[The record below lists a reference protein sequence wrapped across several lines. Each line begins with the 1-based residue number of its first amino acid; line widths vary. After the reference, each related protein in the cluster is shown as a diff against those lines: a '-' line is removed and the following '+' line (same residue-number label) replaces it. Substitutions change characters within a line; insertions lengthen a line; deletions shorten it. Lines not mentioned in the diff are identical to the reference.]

1 MTRRTTAG
9 GLGYL
14 AAATALTTWLALGSW
29 GGFVEHNSTYL
40 GPLVL
45 AMTLVAGVGVAARSF
60 RLPPVVVL
68 SSQLLTVFLIL
79 NARWGDSL
87 LPTPDSLR
95 ALVRELDIAV
105 DAAQSWAA
113 PVPDEAPSIA
123 LILVGGGLLCHIL
136 VDFCAVTLGR
146 VPLAG
151 LPLLTIYSLPVSV
164 LDRSVNSGVFI
175 VAAGGFL
182 LMLALQESD
191 RVMRWGRPLGASEES
206 DPSLFGVGAN
216 RSSTMAVGASAIG
229 MALVLPLFIPT
240 LDLNLL
246 GTGGTG
252 TGGGGDRR
260 VRITNPIADLKRDL
274 VRGEDVA
281 LVRLTTPDLDPSY
294 LRFTVLTSFTGITWT
309 PGGRDL
315 PGDQS
320 ADGGMPTPTGLS
332 PSVGRDEVPWDLSI
346 TDEFDSLWLPAPRYV
361 RSINAGDDWRYD
373 AETQDFHAADDGF
386 STAGISYSLTA
397 LDVDLTAD
405 GLDQAGPPPFEI
417 SSTYTK
423 LPGDI
428 PEIVGRLAR
437 EATSGQQTDYQRAV
451 ALQQWF
457 WDNFEYS
464 LDRDPGN
471 GSNELQEFLSSEGR
485 VGYCEQF
492 ASAMAVMARSLGI
505 PARVAVGFL
514 DAERANGGP
523 ENWEFS
529 AHDMHAWP
537 ELYFQG
543 FGWVLFEPTPQ
554 ERSGRVPAYTRGDLA
569 SNPTQAPTSSTT
581 SASPSTSVSPRAPE
595 PNPSDNQDSNDDQD
609 SGFPWWPV
617 LGGFGGLLLLAGLAL
632 VPQNLRRRRSVR
644 RWDNTTDPAEAAW
657 WELRDTAVD
666 LGVTWPVGRSPR
678 AGAALIARSFAAPT
692 SPDAPER
699 PARGPLTNP
708 EAVES
713 LGQIVQALELS
724 RYAPAGQPV
733 ADVEEMR
740 RCAGICVDA
749 LRAGVTPRARRSAT
763 WWPRSVLFG
772 SARGQAAP
780 TARVRP
786 GQGVVDSLG

>member
-1 MTRRTTAG
+1 MTRRTTSG
-9 GLGYL
+9 GLGSL

-29 GGFVEHNSTYL
+29 GGFVQHNSTYL
-40 GPLVL
+40 APLIL
-45 AMTLVAGVGVAARSF
+45 AMALVTGVGVAARLF
-60 RLPPVVVL
+60 RLPAVVVL
-68 SSQLLTVFLIL
+68 SCQLLTVFLIL
-79 NARWGDSL
+79 NARWGNSL
-87 LPTPDSLR
+87 MPTPDSLR
-95 ALVRELDIAV
+95 ALVRELDVAV

-151 LPLLTIYSLPVSV
+151 LPLLTVYSLPVSV
-164 LDRSVNSGVFI
+164 LDRSVNAVVFI

-182 LMLALQESD
+182 LMLYLQESD
-191 RVMRWGRPLGASEES
+191 RVLRWGRPLGASEES
-206 DPSLFGVGAN
+206 DPSLFGVGAS
-216 RSSTMAVGASAIG
+216 RSSSMVVGASAIG

-240 LDLNLL
+240 LDLDLL
-246 GTGGTG
+246 GAGGTG

-260 VRITNPIADLKRDL
+260 VRITNPIADLRRDL

-294 LRFTVLTSFTGITWT
+294 LRISALTTFTGITWT

-315 PGDQS
+315 PGTQV
-320 ADGGMPTPTGLS
+320 ADGAMPTPTGLS
-332 PSVGRDEVPWDLSI
+332 PSVSRKEVPWDLSI
-346 TDEFDSLWLPAPRYV
+346 TDDLDSLWLPAPRYV

-373 AETQDFHAADDGF
+373 AETLDFHAADDEF

-397 LDVDLTAD
+397 LDVDLTGDA
-405 GLDQAGPPPFEI
+405 LAKAGPPPFDI
-417 SSTYTK
+417 SSVYTK
-423 LPGDI
+423 LPGEV
-428 PEIVGRLAR
+428 PEIVARLAQ
-437 EATSGQQTDYQRAV
+437 EVTAGQPTDYQRAV

-464 LDRDPGN
+464 LERDAGN
-471 GSNELQEFLSSEGR
+471 GSNELQEFLSPEGR

-514 DAERANGGP
+514 DAERVNGP

-554 ERSGRVPAYTRGDLA
+554 ERTGRVPAYTRGDLA
-569 SNPTQAPTSSTT
+569 PGASEAPTTGT
-581 SASPSTSVSPRAPE
+581 ASAQPSESLSPRAPE
-595 PNPSDNQDSNDDQD
+595 PTTPNTDGSDNDEG

-617 LGGFGGLLLLAGLAL
+617 LGGLGGLLLLAGLAL

-644 RWDNTTDPAEAAW
+644 RWDNAKDPAEAAW
-657 WELRDTAVD
+657 WELRDTALN
-666 LGVTWPVGRSPR
+666 LGVVWPVGRSPR

-692 SPDAPER
+692 TPDAPER

-708 EAVES
+708 EAVEA
-713 LGQIVQALELS
+713 LGRIVQALELS

-733 ADVEEMR
+733 AEVEVMR
-740 RCAGICVDA
+740 SCTEICVEA
-749 LRAGVTPRARRSAT
+749 LRAGVTPRARRRAT

-772 SARGQAAP
+772 SARRQVTP

-786 GQGVVDSLG
+786 GPGVVDSLG